1 MSKFIIRRA
10 LGLIPLLFGIIIISF
25 VLMKAAP
32 GGPAQQFQ
40 RNPRVTQT
48 QIDEWL
54 KRWCLSADASP
65 AAAVK
70 EFAGWFGIYNCNTE
84 SIFSE
89 KGGLNFLPSS
99 LGGGGNGIIHGD
111 FGYSIDAGPCSR

>member
-10 LGLIPLLFGIIIISF
+10 LGLIPLLFGIVIISF

-54 KRWCLSADASP
+54 KRWCLSADSQSRLSSYVCRPARWTSMSTPAS
-65 AAAVK
+65 
-70 EFAGWFGIYNCNTE
+70 
-84 SIFSE
+84 
-89 KGGLNFLPSS
+89 
-99 LGGGGNGIIHGD
+99 
-111 FGYSIDAGPCSR
+111 SR